1 VAVVSLI
8 GDRAIL
14 MTDGTEEA
22 ENTLLENERMY
33 STDQAFFE
41 IFTPAIADRLT
52 SPSAIRYIKLG
63 QGGGW
68 ARNAFA
74 RGVIPFGFD
83 QVPHAPCA
91 AGDWDAV
98 RTGLLAAGKKVASA
112 SQSIRELR
120 DFYES
125 DDSCLWVA
133 FANGHLHWAF
143 AETPVTEVAGADSGQ
158 PRRERRTI
166 DGWHRH
172 SVAGEAL
179 GTATLSSALTR
190 VAGYRMTVCSIDRED
205 YLLRRIR
212 GEPDPLHTAANIAK
226 AALLDVAV
234 SMVAQLDW
242 RDFEIMIDLVFAR
255 GGWQRSSALGDGE
268 VDIDLRLDNPTTGEI
283 AWVQIKSTASQ
294 ATVND
299 YLKRFQNDGSA
310 DRFYFVVH
318 SPKGTLTLPAG
329 RHLHLWAGT
338 GLADRVI
345 AAGLFDWLIERTR

>member
-1 VAVVSLI
+1 
-8 GDRAIL
+8 
-14 MTDGTEEA
+14 
-22 ENTLLENERMY
+22 MY
-33 STDQAFFE
+33 STGQAFFE
-41 IFTPAIADRLT
+41 IFTPAIAERLRD
-52 SPSAIRYIKLG
+52 PGAVRYIKLG

-68 ARNAFA
+68 ARDAFA

-98 RTGLLAAGKKVASA
+98 RSALLAAGRSA
-112 SQSIRELR
+112 SGASQGVRELR
-120 DFYES
+120 DFYET
-125 DDSCLWVA
+125 DDSCLWVT
-133 FANGHLHWAF
+133 FADGHLYWAF
-143 AETPVTEVAGADSGQ
+143 AESVVTEVAGSDSGQ

-166 DGWHRH
+166 DGWRRH
-172 SVAGEAL
+172 CVTGESL
-179 GTATLSSALTR
+179 ETATLSSALTR
-190 VAGYRMTVCSIDRED
+190 VAGYRMTICRIDRED

-212 GEPDPLHTAANIAK
+212 GEPDPLHTAANTAK
-226 AALLDVAV
+226 AALFEVAG
-234 SMVAQLDW
+234 SMIAQLDW
-242 RDFEIMIDLVFAR
+242 RDFEILIDLVFAR

-283 AWVQIKSTASQ
+283 AWIQVKSTASQ

-299 YLKRFQNDGSA
+299 YLNRFHNDGSA
-310 DRFYFVVH
+310 DRFFFIVH
-318 SPKGTLTLPAG
+318 TPKGVLTLPAD